1 MKKFIMFSALAWL
14 LGLSH
19 AAANKIIIND
29 ITVPQGGEADL
40 VVGYNFATDTKK
52 TGATFTINLPEGL
65 SFGLDEYGD
74 VAYKKGECLRTMN
87 VIVLGGKN
95 FAIQIG
101 SETASI
107 TGTDGDLL
115 TLRIVASSD
124 LAEGS
129 THEVQ
134 VTNAIINESVSGV
147 TKDIFLDDFTFNVT
161 IGEPDDGRIKFNET
175 STKLPRYTAGV
186 KGNVT
191 MTRTIKANSWS
202 TIVLPFNL
210 TRATAIDIF
219 GGDVKFAKFD
229 NFDVNYGEDEEN
241 VTPLGITLNFTTY
254 AIPARGNL
262 PGGTPVLIKTT
273 QDISEILV
281 DDVTLTDQVSEV
293 STTDINGTGTSGSFK
308 ASLVKRLVPAD
319 GLFIAE
325 NKFWYSTG
333 KTNIKAFRGWFELG
347 AVVGKETDFSA
358 KVGFFIDG
366 QPTSIDGIGFSGGQQ
381 LKGAV
386 YTLGGQLVGKD
397 VKMNQLK
404 KGVYIRDGKKFVV
417 K

>member
-1 MKKFIMFSALAWL
+1 MKKFIMFSVLAWL

-19 AAANKIIIND
+19 AAANEIIIND

-40 VVGYNFATDTKK
+40 VVGYNFATDTRKV
-52 TGATFTINLPEGL
+52 GATFSINLPEGL

-74 VAYKKGECLRTMN
+74 VAYEKGASLRTMN
-87 VIVLGGKN
+87 VIVLEGKN

-101 SETASI
+101 SGTASI
-107 TGTDGDLL
+107 TGTSGDLL
-115 TLRIVASSD
+115 TLHIAASSD
-124 LAEGS
+124 LPVGN
-129 THEVQ
+129 TYEVL
-134 VTNAIINESVSGV
+134 VTKATIQETGSGV

-229 NFDVNYGEDEEN
+229 NFEVNYGEDEEN

-293 STTDINGTGTSGSFK
+293 STTDENGTSGSFK
-308 ASLVKRLVPAD
+308 ASLVKTLVPAD

-333 KTNIKAFRGWFELG
+333 KTNIKAFRGWFKLG

>member
-19 AAANKIIIND
+19 AAANEIIIND
-29 ITVPQGGEADL
+29 ITVPQGGEAEL

-52 TGATFTINLPEGL
+52 IGATFMINLPEGL

-74 VAYKKGECLRTMN
+74 VAYEKGECLRTMN
-87 VIVLGGKN
+87 VIVLNGNSFG
-95 FAIQIG
+95 IQIG
-101 SETASI
+101 SGTASI
-107 TGTDGDLL
+107 TGTSGDLL
-115 TLRIVASSD
+115 TLHIAASSD
-124 LAEGS
+124 LAVGS

-134 VTNAIINESVSGV
+134 VTKATFTESVSGV

-175 STKLPRYTAGV
+175 STKLPKYTAGE

-202 TIVLPFNL
+202 TIVLPFTL
-210 TRATAIDIF
+210 TMEKARDAF
-219 GGDVKFAKFD
+219 GYDVHLAEFKDFET
-229 NFDVNYGEDEEN
+229 NYGDDEDN
-241 VTPLGITLNFTTY
+241 VVPLGITLNFATY
-254 AIPARGNL
+254 TLTSRKSMV
-262 PGGTPVLIKTT
+262 GGKLYLIKTSE
-273 QDISEILV
+273 DIESFEA
-281 DDVTLTDQVSEV
+281 DEVTMVSEV
-293 STTDINGTGTSGSFK
+293 TDVSAADGDNTSGKFTGSFIK
-308 ASLVKRLVPAD
+308 TVVPAD

-347 AVVGKETDFSA
+347 AVVGKDTDFGA

-366 QPTSIDGIGFSGGQQ
+366 QPTSIDGIGFNGGQMID
-381 LKGAV
+381 GAV

-397 VKMNQLK
+397 VKLNQLK
-404 KGVYIRDGKKFVV
+404 KGVYIRNGKKFVV